1 MADKMAGIDVHK
13 KVLMVVVMDAR
24 TPESKPERRRFATM
38 PSELRRLS
46 TWLQERGVE
55 EAVME
60 STARY
65 WRSVWL
71 ELEPHMCL
79 HLAQAF
85 SNRAPRGRKHDFK
98 DAERLVRR
106 LIAKELILSFVT
118 DGEQRIWRNL
128 TRMKLQL
135 TRDRVRIQSQIECLL
150 EEMRIKLSIV
160 VSDLLGSSGLRIL
173 HALANGETDAKSLAL
188 LGDDRLKCTEEQ
200 LVEAL
205 TGRSHPM
212 HGQMLALQLE
222 RLRLL
227 DEQIAKLNGLIAQ
240 AMKPH
245 QDAVIRLA
253 EVPGLGIDS
262 AQQVIAEVGVTA
274 STFSSAAEFTSCGG
288 TCPERKKAPKRTP
301 AAVRR
306 KATNT
311 CAACSTRPLML
322 LPRAKA
328 PTFRQCAG
336 VCCRVWVI
344 SPLSGPSHIAY
355 AAWSGRFFMRGSATS
370 SKASNPNQSSSSIVP
385 NTWRNNFVN
394 LATTSRSL
402 LQTELQHKTRGSNSA
417 GGGDFRRSCHA
428 CTMNRKKFQALPNIA
443 SPTLPF

>member
-13 KVLMVVVMDAR
+13 KVLMVVVIDAR

-38 PSELRRLS
+38 PGELRRLS
-46 TWLQERGVE
+46 TWLQEQGVE

-60 STARY
+60 STAQY

-106 LIAKELILSFVT
+106 LIAKELILSFVP

-227 DEQIAKLNGLIAQ
+227 DEQIAKLNSLIAQ

-274 STFSSAAEFTSCGG
+274 STFPSAAEFTSWVG
-288 TCPERKKAPKRTP
+288 TCPGKEESAEENSSSRSAKGNKYMR
-301 AAVRR
+301 
-306 KATNT
+306 
-311 CAACSTRPLML
+311 RPLML
-322 LPRAKA
+322 PPGAKA
-328 PTFRQCAG
+328 PTFRQCSR

-355 AAWSGRFFMRGSATS
+355 AAWSGRFFIRGSATS

-385 NTWRNNFVN
+385 NTSRNNFVN

-402 LQTELQHKTRGSNSA
+402 LQTELQHKTRGSNSW
-417 GGGDFRRSCHA
+417 RR
-428 CTMNRKKFQALPNIA
+428 
-443 SPTLPF
+443 